1 MVQEKLLTVNKLR
14 TEFFQNKKTSV
25 TAINEISFDIG
36 KGEILG
42 LVGESGCGKSVTS
55 LSIMRLLNFTSG
67 KVTKGE
73 VIFDGKDLQKLS
85 EKEMREIRGG
95 KMSMI
100 FQEPM
105 SSLNPAMRI
114 DKQMIEGIR
123 LHTNLSKQE
132 ARERAA
138 KILQQVG
145 IPDPERV
152 LKNYPHQLSGG
163 MSQRVMIAM
172 AMSCNPQLLIADEPT
187 TALDVTIQAQ
197 ILELMKKIQQ
207 EEGMSIL
214 LITHDLGVVAEMCT
228 RVIVMYAG
236 EIVEEAPV
244 EVLFNNPTHPYTEGL
259 IASVPKLGSGVKVL
273 PSIPGSVPDLSM
285 LPKGCRF
292 APRCKYATERCHN
305 EEPDLF
311 EVSEHQKCRCW
322 LRDPHAGRKGGEIRM
337 GTIVSV
343 KNVSKIFPVGKNLF
357 GKPDKFVHAV
367 NDVSFDIQEGE
378 TFSVVGESGCG
389 KSTTGRLIDHL
400 LIPDSG
406 EIWFEGKDISKLSE
420 NEMRP
425 LRKDIQMIFQD
436 PAGSLNPRMR
446 VEDLVEEPL
455 LIHTNLSKEERMK
468 IVHELLETVGLSAKH
483 AKRYPHEFSGGQ
495 KQRIG
500 IARALT
506 VRPKLIIADEPISAL
521 DVSIQAQVLNLLHEL
536 QQKFNLTY
544 MFISHDLSVV
554 EMISDRIAVM
564 YLGFVVETAPK
575 EMLYKNPSHPYTQ
588 ALLSAVPIPDPGHQK
603 ERIILE
609 GDIPSTINLPK
620 GCPFAARCKMCK
632 PECLET
638 RPTPKEIEPGHI
650 VSCHLFK

>member
-42 LVGESGCGKSVTS
+42 LVGESGCGMSVTS

-322 LRDPHAGRKGGEIRM
+322 LRDPHAG
-337 GTIVSV
+337 V
-343 KNVSKIFPVGKNLF
+343 P
-357 GKPDKFVHAV
+357 
-367 NDVSFDIQEGE
+367 QEG
-378 TFSVVGESGCG
+378 
-389 KSTTGRLIDHL
+389 
-400 LIPDSG
+400 
-406 EIWFEGKDISKLSE
+406 
-420 NEMRP
+420 
-425 LRKDIQMIFQD
+425 
-436 PAGSLNPRMR
+436 
-446 VEDLVEEPL
+446 
-455 LIHTNLSKEERMK
+455 KEEK
-468 IVHELLETVGLSAKH
+468 
-483 AKRYPHEFSGGQ
+483 
-495 KQRIG
+495 
-500 IARALT
+500 
-506 VRPKLIIADEPISAL
+506 
-521 DVSIQAQVLNLLHEL
+521 
-536 QQKFNLTY
+536 
-544 MFISHDLSVV
+544 
-554 EMISDRIAVM
+554 
-564 YLGFVVETAPK
+564 
-575 EMLYKNPSHPYTQ
+575 
-588 ALLSAVPIPDPGHQK
+588 
-603 ERIILE
+603 
-609 GDIPSTINLPK
+609 
-620 GCPFAARCKMCK
+620 
-632 PECLET
+632 
-638 RPTPKEIEPGHI
+638 
-650 VSCHLFK
+650 

>member
-163 MSQRVMIAM
+163 MRQRVMIAM

-244 EVLFNNPTHPYTEGL
+244 EVLFN
-259 IASVPKLGSGVKVL
+259 KLGSGVKVL

-322 LRDPHAGRKGGEIRM
+322 LRDPHAG
-337 GTIVSV
+337 V
-343 KNVSKIFPVGKNLF
+343 P
-357 GKPDKFVHAV
+357 
-367 NDVSFDIQEGE
+367 QEG
-378 TFSVVGESGCG
+378 
-389 KSTTGRLIDHL
+389 
-400 LIPDSG
+400 
-406 EIWFEGKDISKLSE
+406 
-420 NEMRP
+420 
-425 LRKDIQMIFQD
+425 
-436 PAGSLNPRMR
+436 
-446 VEDLVEEPL
+446 
-455 LIHTNLSKEERMK
+455 KEEK
-468 IVHELLETVGLSAKH
+468 
-483 AKRYPHEFSGGQ
+483 
-495 KQRIG
+495 
-500 IARALT
+500 
-506 VRPKLIIADEPISAL
+506 
-521 DVSIQAQVLNLLHEL
+521 
-536 QQKFNLTY
+536 
-544 MFISHDLSVV
+544 
-554 EMISDRIAVM
+554 
-564 YLGFVVETAPK
+564 
-575 EMLYKNPSHPYTQ
+575 
-588 ALLSAVPIPDPGHQK
+588 
-603 ERIILE
+603 
-609 GDIPSTINLPK
+609 
-620 GCPFAARCKMCK
+620 
-632 PECLET
+632 
-638 RPTPKEIEPGHI
+638 
-650 VSCHLFK
+650 

>member
-1 MVQEKLLTVNKLR
+1 MRKERYL
-14 TEFFQNKKTSV
+14 
-25 TAINEISFDIG
+25 
-36 KGEILG
+36 
-42 LVGESGCGKSVTS
+42 

-73 VIFDGKDLQKLS
+73 VILDGKDLQKLS

-322 LRDPHAGRKGGEIRM
+322 LRDPHAG
-337 GTIVSV
+337 V
-343 KNVSKIFPVGKNLF
+343 P
-357 GKPDKFVHAV
+357 
-367 NDVSFDIQEGE
+367 QEG
-378 TFSVVGESGCG
+378 
-389 KSTTGRLIDHL
+389 
-400 LIPDSG
+400 
-406 EIWFEGKDISKLSE
+406 
-420 NEMRP
+420 
-425 LRKDIQMIFQD
+425 
-436 PAGSLNPRMR
+436 
-446 VEDLVEEPL
+446 
-455 LIHTNLSKEERMK
+455 KEEK
-468 IVHELLETVGLSAKH
+468 
-483 AKRYPHEFSGGQ
+483 
-495 KQRIG
+495 
-500 IARALT
+500 
-506 VRPKLIIADEPISAL
+506 
-521 DVSIQAQVLNLLHEL
+521 
-536 QQKFNLTY
+536 
-544 MFISHDLSVV
+544 
-554 EMISDRIAVM
+554 
-564 YLGFVVETAPK
+564 
-575 EMLYKNPSHPYTQ
+575 
-588 ALLSAVPIPDPGHQK
+588 
-603 ERIILE
+603 
-609 GDIPSTINLPK
+609 
-620 GCPFAARCKMCK
+620 
-632 PECLET
+632 
-638 RPTPKEIEPGHI
+638 
-650 VSCHLFK
+650 

>member
-1 MVQEKLLTVNKLR
+1 MVQERLLTVNKLR
-14 TEFFQNKKTSV
+14 TEFFQSKKSSV
-25 TAINEISFDIG
+25 TAINEISFHLD

-73 VIFDGKDLQKLS
+73 VIFDGEDLQKIS
-85 EKEMREIRGG
+85 ENEMRKIRGG

-123 LHTNLSKQE
+123 LHTNMSKEE
-132 ARERAA
+132 ARKHAS
-138 KILQQVG
+138 KMLSQVG

-172 AMSCNPQLLIADEPT
+172 AMSCNPQMLIADEPT

-244 EVLFNNPTHPYTEGL
+244 EELFNHPAHPYTEGL

-292 APRCKYATERCHN
+292 APRCKYATERCRN

-311 EVSEHQKCRCW
+311 QISANQKCRCW
-322 LRDPHAGRKGGEIRM
+322 R
-337 GTIVSV
+337 
-343 KNVSKIFPVGKNLF
+343 
-357 GKPDKFVHAV
+357 
-367 NDVSFDIQEGE
+367 QE
-378 TFSVVGESGCG
+378 
-389 KSTTGRLIDHL
+389 R
-400 LIPDSG
+400 
-406 EIWFEGKDISKLSE
+406 
-420 NEMRP
+420 
-425 LRKDIQMIFQD
+425 
-436 PAGSLNPRMR
+436 
-446 VEDLVEEPL
+446 
-455 LIHTNLSKEERMK
+455 
-468 IVHELLETVGLSAKH
+468 
-483 AKRYPHEFSGGQ
+483 
-495 KQRIG
+495 
-500 IARALT
+500 
-506 VRPKLIIADEPISAL
+506 
-521 DVSIQAQVLNLLHEL
+521 
-536 QQKFNLTY
+536 
-544 MFISHDLSVV
+544 
-554 EMISDRIAVM
+554 
-564 YLGFVVETAPK
+564 
-575 EMLYKNPSHPYTQ
+575 
-588 ALLSAVPIPDPGHQK
+588 
-603 ERIILE
+603 
-609 GDIPSTINLPK
+609 
-620 GCPFAARCKMCK
+620 
-632 PECLET
+632 
-638 RPTPKEIEPGHI
+638 
-650 VSCHLFK
+650 